1 MIVSWVMA
9 CSSAVPPGPTPA
21 VVDLDGT
28 VQFEPVGDEDG
39 YRVAVPLGW
48 RAERLAEGRAFVLD
62 GARFHGGSLTISVR
76 QRPSPGSDP
85 LTALSAIAPEG
96 ATGLL
101 EGYPLE
107 APAFVEAA
115 RAFPVQAT
123 RACPERW
130 VVEGLAL
137 DQGQAYLVRV
147 APDAPGRCDARRLI
161 DTQPVLETFA
171 LVGD

>member
-1 MIVSWVMA
+1 MPA
-9 CSSAVPPGPTPA
+9 GPTPA

-39 YRVAVPLGW
+39 YRVAVPSGS

-76 QRPSPGSDP
+76 HRPAPGSDP
-85 LTALSAIAPEG
+85 LTAFSAFAPEG
-96 ATGLL
+96 ATGPV

-123 RACPERW
+123 QACPERW

-147 APDAPGRCDARRLI
+147 APDAPGRCDARRLT